1 MENILNQDLN
11 KNLNVKDNET
21 NSDIT
26 KCEKVIDEV
35 KSNTVTVNIS
45 LDDIFNSNTDL
56 EDLTFTLTREAKIP
70 EGEFPFVLKRVRREN
85 NQTTSYGLKD
95 QIVWESEYIQKEL
108 RITSLLN
115 MLADRGYILV
125 NGKFKFNSNIFASHV
140 LERTDLIAL
149 NNNDIGIYNKK
160 GYYERFDAE
169 SLVLGRIAHVIMN
182 EVEGKDLC
190 NSFDEKEGIR
200 AIQRSTNFIKE
211 FEVDR
216 NLINLTNGIFDL
228 RTYELK
234 NHSP

>member
-1 MENILNQDLN
+1 MNNAVKILDEGNYLRHYYPEKYNFIPKSCENLHKIDNDIRNENNLKRLVAGCMLLENSYYSFKLFMNRID
-11 KNLNVKDNET
+11 NLNEDKIKRLYN
-21 NSDIT
+21 NF
-26 KCEKVIDEV
+26 
-35 KSNTVTVNIS
+35 KSNIT
-45 LDDIFNSNTDL
+45 DEDIEAS
-56 EDLTFTLTREAKIP
+56 ED
-70 EGEFPFVLKRVRREN
+70 
-85 NQTTSYGLKD
+85 
-95 QIVWESEYIQKEL
+95 IQKEL

-125 NGKFKFNSNIFASHV
+125 NGKLKFNSNIFARHV

-169 SLVLGRIAHVIMN
+169 SLVLGKITHVVMN
-182 EVEGKDLC
+182 EVEGKDMW

-200 AIQRSTNFIKE
+200 AIQRSANLIKE
-211 FEVDR
+211 LEVDR
-216 NLINLTNGIFDL
+216 NTINLTNGILDL